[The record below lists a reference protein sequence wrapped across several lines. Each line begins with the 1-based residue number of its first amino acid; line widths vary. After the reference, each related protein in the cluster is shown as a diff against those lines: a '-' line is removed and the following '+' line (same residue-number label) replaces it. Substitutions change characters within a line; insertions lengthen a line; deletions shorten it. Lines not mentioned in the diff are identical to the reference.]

1 MNGNVGDK
9 WREWG
14 IGLILDWR
22 GSVEVTKTHREKE
35 IEREREREKE
45 IERERERDCERKKES
60 EWVSEWVIDGLREK

>member
-14 IGLILDWR
+14 KGLILDWR

-45 IERERERDCERKKES
+45 IERERERKRLWEKERER
-60 EWVSEWVIDGLREK
+60 ESEWVIDGLREK